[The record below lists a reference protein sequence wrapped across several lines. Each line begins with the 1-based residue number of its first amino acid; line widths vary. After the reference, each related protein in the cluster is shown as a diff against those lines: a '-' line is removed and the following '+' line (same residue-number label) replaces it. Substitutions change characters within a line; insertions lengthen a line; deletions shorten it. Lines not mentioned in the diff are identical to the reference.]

1 MSELDVLS
9 LLPEKFR
16 SSELLIDLIAA
27 ISDKLL
33 DKTESDITVLG
44 SLKTAITSTSTT
56 MELNDDYLIPTS
68 SSVDLVLWTSGI
80 PSVSGYELITATYSG
95 SGNIFNIERGKHDT
109 TASSFEADS
118 LLARYTPLSIME
130 LFDKID
136 GFRLLVNP
144 KTAPSDYLQSLA
156 DLVGV
161 SLSSEDQTSV
171 ERRRNELIETVE
183 WYKIKGSYGSVNII
197 SSISGL
203 DLLVQDLYTKDYST
217 FIGTAWFVG
226 DEGENPPELSLS
238 EYTGEETPDPTAY
251 YKSPHFGLSV
261 LLNKVYDAGTYY
273 EGELESHLWR
283 PSLFSIAGNT
293 QYGIQNYIEKTR
305 PVNTVP
311 HYGLLLSCPT
321 DESGSVFTVTD
332 GDGNTVTETAVTSF
346 WEYSQ
351 VYFDNDLL
359 ASDTEDDIYFDDDT
373 SSEPPE
379 FDTSIEAF
387 VASIDTWRIGTE
399 DLSLSDSDGIDTS
412 VTATLT
418 GSISR
423 YAIYDDKIEFYFT
436 VAKATIQDGMTEIG
450 LYQSSTGNMVL
461 ISTFPDINK
470 DSELELQ
477 VKIIVYRTID
487 PEKYKVVTTIPS
499 DTSPERL
506 AIRIAEV
513 ENCGTTGDG
522 GAADSLNGF
531 WVLTKAGHSNLYEFL
546 SDRHYISVDYDT
558 KQIYGKTSSSSPL
571 GENYLTG
578 FIGVLPTG
586 YELTAIPAAID
597 NAKYYCATRNK
608 AEGYNGYI
616 DIDDVYPPVE
626 PGDPEYYI
634 IKFSS
639 ISNCGTSATRTSPK
653 TYYPYQ
659 AEGLNYTAERQ
670 RTWKLKWDTATADF
684 LYQDD
689 EYKIVYDLSE
699 NQIKGYVQKSVP
711 NTIEP
716 WLEWDLAFDAVLPK
730 HLSYYAIGET
740 EPNQKLY
747 CTFTNK
753 SEGTA
758 GYLEVV
764 DIHVVGADSDE
775 GGTDSDG
782 SGAGSSSETALTG
795 CVAQYHLDEEV

>member
-56 MELNDDYLIPTS
+56 MELNDDYLIPTTG
-68 SSVDLVLWTSGI
+68 SVDLVLWSSGI

-95 SGNIFNIERGKHDT
+95 SGNVFTIERGKHGT
-109 TASSFEADS
+109 TASSFEAGS

-136 GFRLLVNP
+136 GLRLLVNP
-144 KTAPSDYLQSLA
+144 KTVPSDYLQSLA

-161 SLSSEDQTSV
+161 SLSSEDQTSA

-183 WYKIKGSYGSVNII
+183 WYKIKGSYGSVNVI

-293 QYGIQNYIEKTR
+293 QYGIRNYIEKTR

-311 HYGLLLSCPT
+311 HYGLLLTCPT
-321 DESGSVFTVTD
+321 DESGVVFTVTD
-332 GDGNTVTETAVTSF
+332 GKGNTVTETAVTSF
-346 WEYSQ
+346 WEHSQ
-351 VYFDNDLL
+351 LYFDNDLL
-359 ASDTEDDIYFDDDT
+359 ASDTENDIYFDDDT

-399 DLSLSDSDGIDTS
+399 DLSLSDSDGINTS

-423 YAIYDDKIEFYFT
+423 YAIYDDRIEFYFT
-436 VAKATIQDGMTEIG
+436 VPKATIQNGMTEIG

-477 VKIIVYRTID
+477 VKVIVYRTID
-487 PEKYKVVTTIPS
+487 PEKYKTVTTTPS
-499 DTSPERL
+499 ETSPEKL
-506 AIRIAEV
+506 VIRIAGV
-513 ENCGTTGDG
+513 KNCGTTGDG
-522 GAADSLNGF
+522 GTAESLNGY
-531 WVLTKAGHSNLYEFL
+531 WELTKVGHSNIYEFL
-546 SDRHYISVDYDT
+546 SNRHYIVVNLDT
-558 KQIYGKTSSSSPL
+558 RRIYGKVSSSNPL

-578 FIGVLPTG
+578 FIGTIPTG
-586 YELTAIPAAID
+586 TTLGSSVID
-597 NAKYYCATRNK
+597 VSNAKGYCSTRNK
-608 AEGYNGYI
+608 AEGYNGNMR
-616 DIDDVYPPVE
+616 IDDVIPPVE
-626 PGDPEYYI
+626 PDEMMYYNV
-634 IKFSS
+634 KFSS
-639 ISNCGTSATRTSPK
+639 ISNCGNLATRTSPK
-653 TYYPYQ
+653 IYYPYQ
-659 AEGLNYTAERQ
+659 ADGLNYTTERPCI
-670 RTWKLKWDTATADF
+670 WKLVYNTTTSNFVYEDS
-684 LYQDD
+684 
-689 EYKIVYDLSE
+689 EYKIVYDDATNE
-699 NQIKGYVQKSVP
+699 IRAWVQKSVP
-711 NTIEP
+711 NSLEP
-716 WLEWDLAFDAVLPK
+716 WLEWDLAFYALLPK
-730 HLSYYAIGET
+730 YLSQYAIGET
-740 EPNQKLY
+740 EPNQKNY
-747 CTFTNK
+747 CLWANK
-753 SEGTA
+753 SEGS
-758 GYLEVV
+758 GGFLEL
-764 DIHVVGADSDE
+764 VGKHNIDE
-775 GGTDSDG
+775 GSEAAK
-782 SGAGSSSETALTG
+782 GATTALSG
-795 CVAQYHLDEEV
+795 CVAHYHLDEEI